1 MLFFL
6 LDFTIFF
13 FYFLIQYLLQ
23 LHQPVSFF
31 SPRVSE
37 YAASLFCQRSF
48 CRPILRKALDLRF
61 QLLSI
66 SLLFPVLS
74 NQWFQEWQC
83 LLSHAWHQL
92 TDSLLQ
98 SLHLLFVLISR
109 RIVFSISFHR
119 ACP

>member
-1 MLFFL
+1 MTIPVFL
-6 LDFTIFF
+6 LCP
-13 FYFLIQYLLQ
+13 LLLYLLQ

-83 LLSHAWHQL
+83 LLSPAWHQL
-92 TDSLLQ
+92 PDSLLH
-98 SLHLLFVLISR
+98 SLPLLFVLISR
-109 RIVFSISFHR
+109 RIVFFITFHR